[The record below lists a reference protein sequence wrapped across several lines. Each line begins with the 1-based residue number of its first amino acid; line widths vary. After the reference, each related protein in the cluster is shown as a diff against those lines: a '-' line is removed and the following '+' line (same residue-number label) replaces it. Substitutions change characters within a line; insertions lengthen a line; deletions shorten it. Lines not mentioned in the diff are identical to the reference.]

1 VCELRLGERM
11 IVNLFCP
18 HNSPGIIFR
27 LAGRRT
33 ERSGVRERKK
43 KKHTEFPLRVV
54 GGLIVPPD
62 TGDLSPMTRAYVAP
76 LQQ

>member
-43 KKHTEFPLRVV
+43 KKDSLSCLLFVMDYLFATCSRDPPRT
-54 GGLIVPPD
+54 GL
-62 TGDLSPMTRAYVAP
+62 
-76 LQQ
+76 